1 MQQDHFEISNYVTFN
16 SKGRG
21 ICPACQQVKGRN
33 YRKLNLSLLDS
44 GAYHCHRGCTPAEIR
59 EALGAT
65 KERIIPTAIATSKP
79 PSPISISPQKV
90 KEAHDQLISQE
101 TSKAKTWLEARGITE
116 EIIRHFRLGIAR
128 SKVGKSHLPSI
139 SIPIP
144 ANSDCT
150 AYYQKKRV
158 APWLTQEEQ
167 PPEYKPWSQYG
178 IPATI
183 FFTHQ
188 PPNPDKTFLCEG
200 EWDAMMLGY
209 LAHKA
214 NRTDVAVATF
224 TCGCCTVPVE
234 AELDRLPG
242 TVYVFYD
249 RNDQPTERGTIP
261 AEQGIKKVAAALGS
275 RCRVALVPM
284 PKGCEVNGWDVSDAI
299 NAGYGLDDFDAALT
313 EARKIAPD
321 QEEKKHE
328 NPLRSRLVSTD
339 ELVARAPDY
348 VEWLVPDILTADE
361 LFALGSPPR
370 GGKSLMCMLLAR
382 CVASGQNFLDRPV
395 MQGSVIYV
403 NLEDSEA
410 KVRER
415 IEAQEWSEGLPV
427 YWINKFKLN
436 EISYL
441 IELAEEIDDL
451 RLIVLDTLSR
461 IRSDETSESAAEMS
475 MVLEPLQEF
484 AKNRK
489 VCILL
494 VHHTRKLSV
503 EHATLDDLFDSLR
516 GSGAIRGTCRG
527 LLIIAPADNNCYRL
541 AAENGWGKHDL
552 KIRLDNTKAEWQL
565 LGKWN
570 PQINFD
576 QQQLALDFM
585 NKVGS
590 ATIET
595 IAKETAIP
603 KRSLYTVLDR
613 MCKEG
618 LLKKHGQRKSAVY
631 IRPIQ
636 PIQQLNCLL
645 NSGNEGR
652 DSVRGANSTKKQFF
666 SRGDQ
671 RKSDHAT
678 NAKDDH
684 FLENDHFSG
693 DTNFVELS
701 DQTGSNADAVS
712 VSAIQQQFN
721 SNSTV
726 ELEVGDKVEICKGIF
741 TGKPAFVTNIT
752 DSGLVSVKAKG
763 WVVTQ
768 DYDLDDL
775 RLLQRCRRTE

>member
-1 MQQDHFEISNYVTFN
+1 MQNNHFQITDHITFN
-16 SKGRG
+16 ERNRAL
-21 ICPACQQVKGRN
+21 CPSCQLVKGSN

-44 GAYHCHRGCTPAEIR
+44 GAYHCHRGCTPEEIR
-59 EALGAT
+59 EALGAS
-65 KERIIPTAIATSKP
+65 KERIIPTEIAKP
-79 PSPISISPQKV
+79 PRSTTISPQKV
-90 KEAHDQLISQE
+90 KEAHDLLMSRSN
-101 TSKAKTWLEARGITE
+101 SKAKDWLEQRGITE
-116 EIIRHFRLGIAR
+116 EMIIYFRLGIAR
-128 SKVGKSHLPSI
+128 AKVGDRHLPSI

-144 ANSDCT
+144 ANSDRT

-158 APWLTQEEQ
+158 APWMSEPEQ

-178 IPATI
+178 IPATVW
-183 FFTHQ
+183 FTHR
-188 PPNPDKTFLCEG
+188 PENAYRTFLCEG
-200 EWDAMMLGY
+200 EWDAMLLGY
-209 LAHKA
+209 LCHTA

-224 TCGCCTVPVE
+224 TCGAGTLPP
-234 AELDRLPG
+234 AGELDQLPG
-242 TVYVFYD
+242 MVYVFYD
-249 RNDQPTERGTIP
+249 RQDKPTQKGLRPGEEGANKVAKALRERGRI
-261 AEQGIKKVAAALGS
+261 
-275 RCRVALVPM
+275 ALVPM
-284 PKGCEVNGWDVSDAI
+284 PDDCEVEGWDVSDAI
-299 NAGYGLDDFDAALT
+299 NAGYTLEDFETALSEARAIDGLD
-313 EARKIAPD
+313 
-321 QEEKKHE
+321 QVKHD

-348 VEWLVPDILTADE
+348 VEWLVPDLLTADE

-382 CVASGQNFLDRPV
+382 CVATGQNFLDRPV

-415 IEAQEWSEGLPV
+415 VEAQEWSEGLPV
-427 YWINKFKLN
+427 YWLDKFKLN
-436 EISYL
+436 ETPYL

-484 AKNRK
+484 AKARK

-494 VHHTRKLSV
+494 VHHTRKLNV
-503 EHATLDDLFDSLR
+503 EGANLEDLFDSLR

-552 KIRLDNTKAEWQL
+552 KIRLDGSRAEWQL

-570 PQINFD
+570 PQINLD

-590 ATIET
+590 ATIDV
-595 IAKETAIP
+595 IAEETAIP

-618 LLKKHGQRKSAVY
+618 LLKKQGQRKSAVY

-636 PIQQLNCLL
+636 PIQQLNSLL
-645 NSGNEGR
+645 NSENV
-652 DSVRGANSTKKQFF
+652 DSDGVRGAYSTKKQFF
-666 SRGDQ
+666 SKGDHPE
-671 RKSDHAT
+671 SDHSCSC
-678 NAKDDH
+678 NYDH
-684 FLENDHFSG
+684 FLENDHLSG
-693 DTNFVELS
+693 KSNFVELG
-701 DQTGSNADAVS
+701 DQNASNADTED

-726 ELEVGDKVEICKGIF
+726 ELELGDKVEICNGMF
-741 TGKPAFVTNIT
+741 TGKPAFVTGFT
-752 DSGLVSVKAKG
+752 ETGLISVKAKG
-763 WVVTQ
+763 WYITQ
-768 DYDLDDL
+768 DYPASDL
-775 RLLQRCRRTE
+775 RLLQKGGVLDANG